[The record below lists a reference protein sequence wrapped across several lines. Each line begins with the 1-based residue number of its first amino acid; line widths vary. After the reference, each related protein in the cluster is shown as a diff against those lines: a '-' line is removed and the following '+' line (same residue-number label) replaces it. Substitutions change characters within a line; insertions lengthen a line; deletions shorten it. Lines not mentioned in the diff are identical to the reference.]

1 MKFHCQLMCAAL
13 CTKYLGFRSGQCMFC
28 TSPNISGI
36 APALMNR
43 FVRVPTFCSGT
54 EVPEFHR
61 GTVKWLDRYFVFSA
75 WKQNFL
81 PSPQCSKTSQK
92 SFKRS
97 FWKTSVFGNT
107 PFSAPSPPVVTG
119 LSKTLQCNS
128 SGQQRKA
135 EFSTLRQCPA
145 ASFLPQ
151 AFCSFLLQLTAISP
165 QNKI

>member
-1 MKFHCQLMCAAL
+1 MICVYLQKGSGYTVAGTALRRGSSKWNFTAKLCAAL

-54 EVPEFHR
+54 EVPEFQR

-97 FWKTSVFGNT
+97 FWKTSAFGNT

-119 LSKTLQCNS
+119 LSKTLQCNR

-135 EFSTLRQCPA
+135 ELYSEAMPC
-145 ASFLPQ
+145 
-151 AFCSFLLQLTAISP
+151 C
-165 QNKI
+165 